1 MLGSAWEWWKWFTS
15 PLFRSRARPGAHLP
29 TSATEQWY
37 LSTNAIKVTVSVLYW
52 YEELFQNTG
61 TIFCG
66 VSPFSFFCHVQVPY
80 QPHPFATPNLLSK
93 HISLISLADFNDER
107 ILAQST
113 IPARKESA
121 ASVSRTIGCDFSLCR
136 LFWPGMA
143 ELGQNSRHSEKP
155 QPIVRETEAADSHRA
170 RFGFR
175 HL

>member
-1 MLGSAWEWWKWFTS
+1 MPYALHFCPAYSFSLQPQNSLDCSYTAQM
-15 PLFRSRARPGAHLP
+15 ARDWL
-29 TSATEQWY
+29 
-37 LSTNAIKVTVSVLYW
+37 LTNAIKVTVSVLYW

-80 QPHPFATPNLLSK
+80 QPAEHHTHHATPNLLSK
-93 HISLISLADFNDER
+93 RISLILLADFNDER

-121 ASVSRTIGCDFSLCR
+121 ASVSSTIGCDFSLCR

-143 ELGQNSRHSEKP
+143 EVGQNSRQSTK
-155 QPIVRETEAADSHRA
+155 VAGNGSSRFVETK
-170 RFGFR
+170 
-175 HL
+175 